1 MSTVE
6 LRNVKFSV
14 LMSVYN
20 KECPEYLEKS
30 LRSVFDQTL
39 LPSEI
44 VLVEDGPLTADLNS
58 VINRVKFEHNGLLKI
73 VKIEKNVGLG
83 MALNEGL
90 KHCKYNLVARMDAD
104 DFANKNR
111 FEKQISVLINRE
123 DVDVVGSNV
132 CEYDKELENKLNEKN
147 VPEHDSDIKKYLLK
161 RNPLNHMTVIY
172 KKDKVI
178 EAGSYLDCPFF
189 EDYYLWCRMAK
200 NGCKFFNIQDSLVKV
215 RAGQAMVNRRGG
227 LLYAKNSINFEKKI
241 LRLKTINIFGFIL
254 NSSIRVAVALSPNSL
269 RKAIYSRGLRNGEK

>member
-30 LRSVFDQTL
+30 LRSVLDQTL
-39 LPSEI
+39 LPSEV
-44 VLVEDGPLTADLNS
+44 VLVEDGPLTADLDS

-83 MALNEGL
+83 MSLNEGL

-147 VPEHDSDIKKYLLK
+147 VPEHDSEIKKYLLK

-189 EDYYLWCRMAK
+189 EDYYLWCRMAN
-200 NGCKFFNIQDSLVKV
+200 NGCVFYNVQECLVNV
-215 RAGQAMVNRRGG
+215 RAGVDMIRRRGG
-227 LLYAKNSINFEKKI
+227 RKYNKSILNFQKKI
-241 LRLKTINIFGFIL
+241 KELGIIGRTRYYKNIFV
-254 NSSIRVAVALSPNSL
+254 RVAISSCPNIIRMSFYKGVL
-269 RKAIYSRGLRNGEK
+269 RG

>member
-20 KECPEYLEKS
+20 KERPEYLEKS

-39 LPSEI
+39 LPSEV
-44 VLVEDGPLTADLNS
+44 VLVEDGPLTADLDS

-73 VKIEKNVGLG
+73 VKMEKNVGLG

-123 DVDVVGSNV
+123 DVDVIGSNV
-132 CEYDKELENKLNEKN
+132 CEYDEELEKKLSEKI
-147 VPEHDSDIKKYLLK
+147 VPENDSEIKKFLLK

-172 KKDKVI
+172 RKNKVI

-189 EDYYLWCRMAK
+189 EDYYLWCRMAN
-200 NGCKFFNIQDSLVKV
+200 NGCVFYNIQECLVNV
-215 RAGQAMVNRRGG
+215 RAGVDMIRRRGG
-227 LLYAKNSINFEKKI
+227 RKYNKSILNFQKKI
-241 LRLKTINIFGFIL
+241 KELGIIGRTRYYKNIFV
-254 NSSIRVAVALSPNSL
+254 RVAISSCPNIIRMSFYKGVL
-269 RKAIYSRGLRNGEK
+269 RG